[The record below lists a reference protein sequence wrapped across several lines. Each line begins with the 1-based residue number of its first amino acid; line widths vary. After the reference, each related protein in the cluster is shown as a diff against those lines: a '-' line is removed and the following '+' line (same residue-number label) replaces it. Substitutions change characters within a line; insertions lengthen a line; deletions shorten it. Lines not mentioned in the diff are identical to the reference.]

1 MELQDYAAALRRYWT
16 TFVGLTVAG
25 VLTALAVVLYATPA
39 YQTTATVF
47 VASTG
52 EGTSGSQFVN
62 QRVASYPDIA
72 ESRAVLAPVIEK
84 LGIREPF
91 PTLRAK
97 LEAENPPD
105 TSLVRITVTDDDPTW
120 AADLANAVAE
130 EFRSTVEALERP
142 GRGETPVS
150 LTVTDSATVPLS
162 PTFPTPGLFLL
173 MGAVVGAALGMAAA
187 IVRNRRDTRIHRD
200 DDVRAAWGAAP
211 EELTVYST
219 SGRPRGRAARTRFA
233 ARPESRIARRLEV
246 MAEQQPVRVVAVPVS
261 PDGQPATRA
270 FAREVAHEL
279 TDWDVPVTVD
289 VLGELDA
296 ASPAPGVHLS
306 VGTSMAPQR
315 EWRRLA
321 REQVG
326 VLLVLLAGRSERED
340 LRDLRAVL
348 DAAQVQVIG
357 IVLLPASARRTTG
370 TSDQPPVGGTGET
383 PAATVRQTVPVS

>member
-1 MELQDYAAALRRYWT
+1 MELQDYAAALRRFWT
-16 TFVGLTVAG
+16 TWVGLMLAG
-25 VLTALAVVLYATPA
+25 VLTALAVVLYSTPS

-72 ESRAVLAPVIEK
+72 ESRAVLAPVIEQ

-130 EFRSTVEALERP
+130 EFKTTVEALERP
-142 GRGETPVS
+142 GNGETPVS
-150 LTVTDSATVPLS
+150 LTVTDSATVPLV
-162 PTFPTPGLFLL
+162 PTFPIPGLFLL
-173 MGAVVGAALGMAAA
+173 MGAVVGAALGVAAA
-187 IVRNRRDTRIHRD
+187 IVRSRRDTRLYRV

-211 EELTVYST
+211 EELTVYSAP
-219 SGRPRGRAARTRFA
+219 GRRRRRTPRAT

-246 MAEQQPVRVVAVPVS
+246 MAEQRPIRVVAVAVS

-270 FAREVAHEL
+270 FAREVGNEL
-279 TDWDVPVTVD
+279 ADWDVPVVVD
-289 VLGELDA
+289 VLGDVHP
-296 ASPAPGVHLS
+296 ASPVPGVHLS
-306 VGTSMAPQR
+306 VGTSMPPLR
-315 EWRRLA
+315 EWRRLS
-321 REQVG
+321 RDHVG
-326 VLLVLLAGRSERED
+326 VVLVVQAGRSERED

-348 DAAQVQVIG
+348 DAAQVQVIA
-357 IVLLPASARRTTG
+357 IVLLPKGARRTTETTDSSAAG
-370 TSDQPPVGGTGET
+370 TGSIPMPPVRET
-383 PAATVRQTVPVS
+383 VDVN

>member
-16 TFVGLTVAG
+16 TCVGLTLAG
-25 VLTALAVVLYATPA
+25 VLTALAVVLYSTPS

-72 ESRAVLAPVIEK
+72 ESRAVLAPVIEQ

-105 TSLVRITVTDDDPTW
+105 TSLVRITVTDDDPKW

-130 EFRSTVEALERP
+130 EFRTTVEALERP
-142 GRGETPVS
+142 GNGETPVS
-150 LTVTDSATVPLS
+150 LTVTDSATVPLV
-162 PTFPTPGLFLL
+162 PTFPMPGLFLL

-187 IVRNRRDTRIHRD
+187 IVRSRRDTRLYRV
-200 DDVRAAWGAAP
+200 DDVRSAWGSAP
-211 EELTVYST
+211 EELTVYSAP
-219 SGRPRGRAARTRFA
+219 GRRRRRTARTRA
-233 ARPESRIARRLEV
+233 TARPESRIARRLEV
-246 MAEQQPVRVVAVPVS
+246 MAEQRPIRVVAVAVS

-270 FAREVAHEL
+270 FAREVGNEL
-279 TDWDVPVTVD
+279 ADWDVPVVVD
-289 VLGELDA
+289 VLGDLHP
-296 ASPAPGVHLS
+296 ASPVPGVHVS
-306 VGTSMAPQR
+306 VGTSMPPLR
-315 EWRRLA
+315 EWRRLS
-321 REQVG
+321 RDHVG
-326 VLLVLLAGRSERED
+326 AVLVLQAGRSERED

-348 DAAQVQVIG
+348 DAAQVQVIA
-357 IVLLPASARRTTG
+357 IVLLPRGARRTTKTTDPSVAG
-370 TSDQPPVGGTGET
+370 TGAIPTPPVRET
-383 PAATVRQTVPVS
+383 VDVS